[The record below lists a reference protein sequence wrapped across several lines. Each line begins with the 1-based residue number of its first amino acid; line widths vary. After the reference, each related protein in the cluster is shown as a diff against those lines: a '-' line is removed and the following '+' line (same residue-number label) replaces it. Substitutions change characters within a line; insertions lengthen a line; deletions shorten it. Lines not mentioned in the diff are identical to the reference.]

1 MATRSFFPHT
11 RLTPTQKI
19 STEPTR
25 DRFWIAASVITGEIS
40 RASSVMAPSNT
51 NTGIA
56 EKAQPLP
63 MDEVIT
69 SMMMKSSTALTARV
83 E

>member
-1 MATRSFFPHT
+1 MP
-11 RLTPTQKI
+11 
-19 STEPTR
+19 
-25 DRFWIAASVITGEIS
+25 
-40 RASSVMAPSNT
+40 PSNT

-63 MDEVIT
+63 MDEAIT
-69 SMMMKSSTALTARV
+69 STMMKSSTALTASV